1 MRKVRLILADDHPVV
16 RHGFKEIIEK
26 DEKFQI
32 IAECGNGMEALSL
45 LRELEP
51 DIAVLDIS
59 MPDLNGL
66 QIAKKIKSENAKTEF
81 IILTMYEEEEYFDE
95 AMNVGVKGYILKES
109 ALTDLLGAVQSVSD
123 GKHFISPAISDY
135 LIRRNKNIKNVKSSL
150 PSMDE
155 LTTVERKV
163 LKLISENKTSK
174 EIGELLFISYKT
186 VQNHRNNICNKF
198 GLKGYNKLLQFALEN
213 KKFL

>member
-26 DEKFQI
+26 DEKYQI

-66 QIAKKIKSENAKTEF
+66 QIVKKIKSENAKTEF

-95 AMNVGVKGYILKES
+95 AMNAGVKGYILKES

-123 GKHFISPAISDY
+123 GKYFISPAISDY
-135 LIRRNKNIKNVKSSL
+135 VIRRNKNIRNVKSSL
-150 PSMDE
+150 PSVDE

-198 GLKGYNKLLQFALEN
+198 GLKGHNKLLQFALEN

>member
-26 DEKFQI
+26 DEKYQI

-66 QIAKKIKSENAKTEF
+66 QIVKKIKSENAKTEF

-95 AMNVGVKGYILKES
+95 AMNAGVKGYILKES

-123 GKHFISPAISDY
+123 GKYFISPAISDY
-135 LIRRNKNIKNVKSSL
+135 VIRRNKNIKNVKSSL
-150 PSMDE
+150 PSVDE

-198 GLKGYNKLLQFALEN
+198 GLKGHNKLLQFALEN

>member
-26 DEKFQI
+26 DEKYQI

-66 QIAKKIKSENAKTEF
+66 QIVKTIKSENAKTEF

-95 AMNVGVKGYILKES
+95 AMNAGVKGYILKES

-123 GKHFISPAISDY
+123 GKYFISPAISDY
-135 LIRRNKNIKNVKSSL
+135 VIRRNKNIRNVKSSL
-150 PSMDE
+150 PSVDE

-198 GLKGYNKLLQFALEN
+198 GLKGHNKLLQFALEN